1 MRSTNEFNRREA
13 FYNIPK
19 TLGILKDIFKFISLE
34 DEDLPDEMKWI
45 IDDISSVLSF
55 VDVKGIFD
63 RYYHKGK
70 GRDPVVYFYE
80 TFLSV
85 YDPEEREKRG
95 VYYTPEP
102 VVIYIVRSLNEILKE
117 KFNLS
122 DGLSDLNVT
131 VLDPAAGTLSFIV
144 EAVRLS
150 INEFVNKWGGGGK
163 GKFIKEHILRDFY
176 AFELMMAPY
185 AIGHIKLSF
194 LLEEEGYS
202 MDREDRIK
210 FYLTN
215 TLEMKELEKTNLPG
229 MASLSEESKE
239 ALKVKRKTPILVIM
253 GNPPYSGTSYNR
265 GEWISKEIKEYYR
278 IEGKPLKE
286 KNPKWLQDDY
296 VKFIRFAQWKIDER
310 GEGIIGFI
318 TNHSFLDNP
327 TFRGMRYSLLK
338 TFDEIYILNLH
349 GNSLKKERCPDGGKD
364 ENVFDIRQ
372 GVAISF
378 LIKNKGIGEKKVFYK
393 DVFGLR
399 EEKYSF
405 LETHTIKTTEW
416 IELKPHEDYFL
427 FIPRDEEEME
437 RYKKFI
443 KITDIFYLNS
453 VGIVTSRDNF
463 VIDFDKNKLLNR
475 IRLFKNSNYTDELL
489 HDFFNIRKK
498 KGWSIRKAWNMLQ
511 KISDSELEK
520 YIFPIL
526 YRPFDKRWIFYHDYF
541 IERMRK
547 EVMQHMMRENLGLM
561 TRRQMLPNRPCNY
574 FFITD
579 TIISDGVIRSD
590 NKGSE
595 SLFPL
600 YLYPSVDKNHMF
612 KEKKKGKR
620 KVNLN
625 PEVSCKLKETYKK
638 DIAPEEIF
646 NYIYGVLYSNIY
658 REKYKEFLR
667 IDFPRIP
674 FTSDYKLFTEI
685 GNLGK
690 ELVELHLLKSREV
703 EKPISKFH
711 GKGLNLV
718 EKVKYDDKEGRVY
731 INKNQF
737 FDGIDKEV
745 WNYMIGGYQ
754 VLNKWL
760 KDRKGRYLSLEEIK
774 IYPKIVTSIKKTIEI
789 QKEIDKLYPLIEETL
804 LSLKIETTGV

>member
-1 MRSTNEFNRREA
+1 
-13 FYNIPK
+13 
-19 TLGILKDIFKFISLE
+19 
-34 DEDLPDEMKWI
+34 
-45 IDDISSVLSF
+45 
-55 VDVKGIFD
+55 
-63 RYYHKGK
+63 
-70 GRDPVVYFYE
+70 
-80 TFLSV
+80 
-85 YDPEEREKRG
+85 
-95 VYYTPEP
+95 
-102 VVIYIVRSLNEILKE
+102 
-117 KFNLS
+117 
-122 DGLSDLNVT
+122 
-131 VLDPAAGTLSFIV
+131 
-144 EAVRLS
+144 
-150 INEFVNKWGGGGK
+150 
-163 GKFIKEHILRDFY
+163 
-176 AFELMMAPY
+176 
-185 AIGHIKLSF
+185 
-194 LLEEEGYS
+194 
-202 MDREDRIK
+202 
-210 FYLTN
+210 
-215 TLEMKELEKTNLPG
+215 
-229 MASLSEESKE
+229 
-239 ALKVKRKTPILVIM
+239 
-253 GNPPYSGTSYNR
+253 
-265 GEWISKEIKEYYR
+265 
-278 IEGKPLKE
+278 
-286 KNPKWLQDDY
+286 
-296 VKFIRFAQWKIDER
+296 
-310 GEGIIGFI
+310 
-318 TNHSFLDNP
+318 
-327 TFRGMRYSLLK
+327 
-338 TFDEIYILNLH
+338 
-349 GNSLKKERCPDGGKD
+349 
-364 ENVFDIRQ
+364 
-372 GVAISF
+372 
-378 LIKNKGIGEKKVFYK
+378 
-393 DVFGLR
+393 
-399 EEKYSF
+399 
-405 LETHTIKTTEW
+405 
-416 IELKPHEDYFL
+416 
-427 FIPRDEEEME
+427 ME

-547 EVMQHMMRENLGLM
+547 EVMQHMMRENLGLLIKRQN
-561 TRRQMLPNRPCNY
+561 RREPFSYALV
-574 FFITD
+574 
-579 TIISDGVIRSD
+579 SDLMV
-590 NKGSE
+590 E
-595 SLFPL
+595 SCVFESAFANNTLCPL